1 MKIYSRYMKTARLP
15 MFRSD
20 EQARIL
26 TVLFV
31 QAKSPLTL
39 TEIADRAGVSLSLT
53 HKEIGLLE
61 GAGLVRSE
69 RRGRARLVEAN
80 QRSPLVSDLRS
91 LLTKAFGPSSQIE
104 EAISDVEGIEQA
116 FIFGSWAES
125 EAGTPTG
132 GSNDIDLMVIGSPNV
147 DALYD
152 RVQEVEER
160 IGLPINIT
168 LRGVEEWVGDVSG
181 FADRVRNSET
191 IKVR

>member
-1 MKIYSRYMKTARLP
+1 MKTARLP

-31 QAKSPLTL
+31 QASSPMTL
-39 TEIADRAGVSLSLT
+39 TEIAEWAGVSLSLT
-53 HKEIGLLE
+53 HKEVELLE
-61 GAGLVRSE
+61 GAGLVRSV

-80 QRSPLVSDLRS
+80 ERSPLVSDLRG

-104 EAISDVEGIEQA
+104 EAISDLDGIEQA
-116 FIFGSWAES
+116 FIYGSWAES

-132 GSNDIDLMVIGSPNV
+132 GSNDIDLMVIGSPDV
-147 DALYD
+147 DELYD
-152 RVQEVEER
+152 RVQEVEAR

-168 LRGVEEWVGDVSG
+168 LRSAEEWVGDVSG
-181 FADRVRNSET
+181 FAERVRTSQT